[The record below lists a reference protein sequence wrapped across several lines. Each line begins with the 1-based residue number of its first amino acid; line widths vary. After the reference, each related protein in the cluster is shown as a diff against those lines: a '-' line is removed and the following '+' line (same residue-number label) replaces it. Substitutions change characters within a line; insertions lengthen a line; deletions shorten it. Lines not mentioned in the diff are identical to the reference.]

1 MRSQI
6 AAAVLTIVTLAPVAR
21 AAAGAR
27 ADTCI
32 EAYEGAQEDRQRG
45 QLVSARRHLFACVAD
60 GCPDFVV
67 RDCRRWLEDVEAAL
81 PSVVFAVRAQGAGA
95 RDLEAVSVTANG
107 RPLLDRLDGRAVPLD
122 PGKYR
127 FEIAAAGFA
136 PRTVE
141 AMVVEGKKYR
151 QIEVELAPLTTPI
164 TPAPAPAPAL
174 GPPRLR
180 LSVAFAAF
188 AAAGAVGFTAFGIA
202 GRRQE
207 DRLRRDCAPACAP
220 GVVDDVRRK
229 YLIADVSLGA
239 GVAALGAAT
248 YFFFRERGEPARG
261 REQARVSLDLTG
273 AAPMVGYADVF

>member
-1 MRSQI
+1 MRSQLATAI
-6 AAAVLTIVTLAPVAR
+6 LVLVTLAPAGR
-21 AAAGAR
+21 AAADAR

-32 EAYEGAQEDRQRG
+32 QAYEGAQEDRQRG
-45 QLVSARRHLFACVAD
+45 QLVSARRHLLACVAD

-67 RDCRRWLEDVEAAL
+67 RDCRRWLEDVEVAL
-81 PSVVFAVRAQGAGA
+81 PSVVFAVRAQGA

-141 AMVVEGKKYR
+141 VMVVEGKKYR
-151 QIEVELAPLTTPI
+151 PIEVELVPLAAPI
-164 TPAPAPAPAL
+164 APAPAL

-207 DRLRRDCAPACAP
+207 DRLRRDCAPACAS

-229 YLIADVSLGA
+229 YLIADVSLGV

-248 YFFFRERGEPARG
+248 YFFFRERGEPG
-261 REQARVSLDLTG
+261 REHARISLGLTG
-273 AAPMVGYADVF
+273 AAPMVGYGDVF